1 MKSKLLIAVSLL
13 SLGLVSCGG
22 GGGSSSTPTP
32 IVTTPSPTPTPS
44 TTASPVVVVNTAE
57 SSAEEGQVLTLD
69 GSQTSDSDS
78 NASDLSFSWTQ
89 LTGSPATIVS
99 PAEAV
104 TEIFAAE
111 VTADEVATFQ
121 LSVSDGENTASETI
135 DLTFTNVFQSPRASV
150 SFSTSQLTQS
160 VPTASEIIIDTIGD
174 SEFNS
179 IFVKPQGSDLL
190 KIASS
195 YEPGDTAI
203 ADEVDNVALAL
214 TRAEVTSAR
223 DTTGRTVLYAASVF
237 LDRVD
242 AFTLDTFSSEFN
254 ESSGGYFISSPC
266 DITDITGGA
275 FQVSVRGVDNFSN
288 INIVGQTNGGFEIVG
303 TNFENSSNGNSARV
317 TGATTLQSLGTD
329 ESYCLMQF
337 SDALSIPTDIAENSS
352 LGGVITALDFD
363 SQTVDLFVDSTE
375 RPDGS
380 FEFTVGQSPNPQ
392 YELTSSFPVL
402 PAGEPSLEI
411 ISAER
416 VEVARGETAML
427 VLLSDGNHIG
437 EHRAVLLSLVAA
449 EDNGSTGSNDLAF
462 TRTVMSWDRGVPEN
476 AFVAIDGGFFNKP
489 TVIINTST
497 SPEAVVFESDAST
510 VTGEFTGPSFF
521 ELGLDVNTIAPA
533 IFDQGRSSAIVTFS
547 SDENQ
552 LELRSD

>member
-44 TTASPVVVVNTAE
+44 TTASPFVVVNTAE

-303 TNFENSSNGNSARV
+303 TNFENSSNSILIV
-317 TGATTLQSLGTD
+317 KPSICSLTLRSVPMG
-329 ESYCLMQF
+329 
-337 SDALSIPTDIAENSS
+337 ALSLPLVNLQTRNMNLPRLFQFYRQVNPASRLS
-352 LGGVITALDFD
+352 VPSAL
-363 SQTVDLFVDSTE
+363 
-375 RPDGS
+375 R
-380 FEFTVGQSPNPQ
+380 
-392 YELTSSFPVL
+392 L
-402 PAGEPSLEI
+402 PAGKQPCWFFCQMET
-411 ISAER
+411 ISVSIE
-416 VEVARGETAML
+416 
-427 VLLSDGNHIG
+427 LSSC
-437 EHRAVLLSLVAA
+437 LSWPL
-449 EDNGSTGSNDLAF
+449 
-462 TRTVMSWDRGVPEN
+462 RTMAQPDQMISR
-476 AFVAIDGGFFNKP
+476 
-489 TVIINTST
+489 
-497 SPEAVVFESDAST
+497 SPEQSCHG
-510 VTGEFTGPSFF
+510 TGACQKMPLS
-521 ELGLDVNTIAPA
+521 
-533 IFDQGRSSAIVTFS
+533 R
-547 SDENQ
+547 
-552 LELRSD
+552 